1 MSLEVFAGLLLM
13 YILLWLM
20 TNTGLSMQVGD
31 NCTAGQ
37 FEACSRHLAKAERA
51 VPPAGQAVG
60 LAGMGQQA
68 APPGKVC
75 GFPPSG
81 SLPGSG
87 VADLAGVCA
96 VCQTVKEPRRGGN
109 ESLHCQDSITGE
121 LSNVSWLGNL
131 Q

>member
-1 MSLEVFAGLLLM
+1 
-13 YILLWLM
+13 M
-20 TNTGLSMQVGD
+20 TNAGPAMQVGD

-37 FEACSRHLAKAERA
+37 FEACSQHLARAERA
-51 VPPAGQAVG
+51 VSPAGQAVG

-68 APPGKVC
+68 ASPGKVC

-81 SLPGSG
+81 SLPGRG

-96 VCQTVKEPRRGGN
+96 VRQIVKEPRHGGN

-121 LSNVSWLGNL
+121 LSKVS
-131 Q
+131 